1 MNMNIELE
9 GELLSQENDLK
20 NLWNYVN
27 LLWDDCQ
34 QNRKRLLNLE
44 SVTKV
49 NLRKGNNDI
58 QKFSPSTLICDKT
71 IQTP

>member
-1 MNMNIELE
+1 MNMTIELE
-9 GELLSQENDLK
+9 GKLLSQENDLK

-27 LLWDDCQ
+27 LLRDDCQ
-34 QNRKRLLNLE
+34 QNRKRLLHLE

-58 QKFSPSTLICDKT
+58 QMFSPSTPICDKT